1 MRARVVRVAMIAVSV
16 ALVLFAVPLAILVW
30 SSLLTEEQGE
40 LERVA
45 LAVAVRVGPQFLTGD
60 PVDLPAAEADNTI
73 GVYDLGGR
81 LKSGH
86 GPEVADDVV
95 RQAFAGAAADGQAG
109 ADLVVAV
116 PVSAAEHVNG
126 VVRTSAPMSVVWTRA
141 FLAWSLLAALAGAA
155 LVVAVLV
162 ARRQARLLTEPLE
175 DLSGASE
182 RIADGDL
189 GARAEPGD
197 IPEINRVA
205 LAHNLMVDRLT
216 QLLERQSHFSADAS
230 HQLRTPLSGLLL
242 ELEAARAA
250 PPADLPRVLDG
261 TARGLR
267 DLARTVEDLLTL
279 SRQHPE
285 QWLTATPHA
294 AGEVLAAAEH
304 RWHGPLAREGR
315 RLVVD
320 IDADVEG
327 WPVPAS
333 LLTQIVDVLADNAAR
348 HGRGTVTLTA
358 RETSGVLAVD
368 VADEGTMKLNSADV
382 FVRGASS
389 GGGHGIGLA
398 LARTIAE
405 AGGGRLTVTRRTPTT
420 FTLYLPPVGAGSRH
434 TRHLDLL

>member
-1 MRARVVRVAMIAVSV
+1 
-16 ALVLFAVPLAILVW
+16 
-30 SSLLTEEQGE
+30 
-40 LERVA
+40 
-45 LAVAVRVGPQFLTGD
+45 
-60 PVDLPAAEADNTI
+60 
-73 GVYDLGGR
+73 
-81 LKSGH
+81 
-86 GPEVADDVV
+86 
-95 RQAFAGAAADGQAG
+95 
-109 ADLVVAV
+109 
-116 PVSAAEHVNG
+116 
-126 VVRTSAPMSVVWTRA
+126 VWTRA

-155 LVVAVLV
+155 LMVAVLI

-182 RIADGDL
+182 RIAGGDL

-216 QLLERQSHFSADAS
+216 ELLERQSHFSADAS

-242 ELEAARAA
+242 ELEAARTA
-250 PPADLPRVLDG
+250 PPADLPRILDD
-261 TARGLR
+261 TARGIR
-267 DLARTVEDLLTL
+267 DLAGTVEDLLTL

-285 QWLTATPHA
+285 QWLTAQPHA
-294 AGEVLAAAEH
+294 VGDVLAAAER

-320 IDADVEG
+320 IDPDVRD

-348 HGRGTVTLTA
+348 HGRGTVTVTV
-358 RETSGVLAVD
+358 RDTSGVLAVD
-368 VADEGTMKLNSADV
+368 VADEGTIKPDPADV

-389 GGGHGIGLA
+389 DRGHGIGLA

-405 AGGGRLTVTRRTPTT
+405 AGGGRLTITRRAPAT
-420 FTLYLPPVGAGSRH
+420 FTLYLPRVGDPA
-434 TRHLDLL
+434 

>member
-40 LERVA
+40 MERVA
-45 LAVAVRVGPQFLTGD
+45 LAAAVRVGPQFLTGD
-60 PVDLPAAEADNTI
+60 PVELPAAEADNTI
-73 GVYDLGGR
+73 GVYDLGGH

-86 GPEVADDVV
+86 GPGIADDVV
-95 RQAFAGAAADGQAG
+95 RQAYTGAAADGQAG

-126 VVRTSAPMSVVWTRA
+126 VVRAAAPMSVVWTRA

-155 LVVAVLV
+155 LVVAVLI
-162 ARRQARLLTEPLE
+162 ARRQARLLTGPLE
-175 DLSGASE
+175 DLSSASD
-182 RIADGDL
+182 RIAGGDL
-189 GARAEPGD
+189 GARADPGD
-197 IPEINRVA
+197 IPEISRVA

-216 QLLERQSHFSADAS
+216 ELLDRQSHFSADAS

-242 ELEAARAA
+242 ELEAARTA
-250 PPADLPRVLDG
+250 PPADLPRVLED
-261 TARGLR
+261 TARGVRNLS
-267 DLARTVEDLLTL
+267 RTVEDLLAL
-279 SRQHPE
+279 SRHHPE
-285 QWLTATPHA
+285 EWFTAAPGA
-294 AGEVLAAAEH
+294 VAEVLSDTEQH
-304 RWHGPLAREGR
+304 WHGPLAREGR
-315 RLVVD
+315 RLVVNVD
-320 IDADVEG
+320 PEIRD

-358 RETSGVLAVD
+358 RDTAGVLAVD
-368 VADEGTMKLNSADV
+368 VADEGTLRLDPADV

-398 LARTIAE
+398 LARTIAG
-405 AGGGRLTVTRRTPTT
+405 ASGGRLAITRRTPTT
-420 FTLYLPPVGAGSRH
+420 FTLYLPR
-434 TRHLDLL
+434 LDDIA